1 MLGQLKSQHREIA
14 RLHVEGLRPA
24 DIAREIGMNVQ
35 SVGHI
40 IRDPLCQAHIQKL
53 MDRADGSVIDVRKRL
68 AEMNTKALDKIDSLL
83 DSEKTSDSVALRAA
97 QDVLDRNGYSPV
109 TTTQHVHAHLTSDEI
124 KALQQRAIA
133 NGAMIVDGEYDEDD

>member
-24 DIAREIGMNVQ
+24 EIAKETGMNIQ

-40 IRDPLCQAHIQKL
+40 IRDPLCQSHIAKL
-53 MDRADGSVIDVRKRL
+53 LDRADGAVIDVRKKL
-68 AEMNTKALDKIDSLL
+68 AELNTKAITTIDNLL
-83 DSEKTSDSVALRAA
+83 SDADVSDSVQLRAA

-109 TTTQHVHAHLTSDEI
+109 TTTQHVHAHLTGDELKEM
-124 KALQQRAIA
+124 KARALA
-133 NGAMIVDGEYDEDD
+133 SGAMIAEGEYDEK